1 MGATARA
8 RLIAAIVVIGA
19 LAAPVLANDAGSG
32 GDAGDTMSTAVSL
45 NATDATYFGNLTTTT
60 DVNDYYSVSMP
71 NSTAIYVELVSP
83 GYSGSNGPGAS
94 SACTGAS
101 SPPCD
106 FDLYL
111 YDSSGSTIDS
121 SLAVSGYDDVTSN
134 GTSVGGTTV
143 YINVDWWDGDGQ
155 YALTI
160 RIFSTGGQPGSNQN
174 DANSGTD
181 AGGSAG
187 SSLQLN
193 STNQTISGWI
203 SDTWDSEDWY
213 NISVPAGHGIYA
225 TMDFPNGTTFDYL
238 YLYDSGGTQYI
249 DYAYQSP
256 WEVTSNGTGV
266 GGSHVY
272 LNVDSYYSE
281 GDYNLTFSFFSTAGQ
296 PGSVQDD
303 AGSGTDAGDT
313 LDMALNLS
321 VPTSGANY
329 SGWVDYTWD
338 ANDYYAVDVPANW
351 TTWASLDWNNSAD
364 LLDLFLYSSSGSA
377 IDSSLFDNPEE
388 VTGNGSAVSGTTVYY
403 RVQAWT
409 SNAAS
414 INYTLTINFA
424 NLSDTPA
431 FNQNDANSG
440 GDAGN
445 DFATALNLSGNG
457 TYHGWISDS
466 ADVNDIYAV
475 QVPPMY
481 AIEAELFWNNSAND
495 FDLGLYDEGQNMI
508 DSSVAG
514 NPESV
519 QSGTTNVSN
528 TTVYV
533 LVQSSSGWWGNGG
546 EGNYSLNISFV
557 NQSSVPGLNQNDAN
571 SGGDAGD
578 SFADAT
584 PINATP
590 PYSFWEGYADDS
602 DDSYDYYAIYVPAD
616 HGITVELS
624 PGYTGSVWFN
634 LALYDSSN
642 SQVDYDYYNNPQEV
656 STNGTGAYL
665 GGTVANLE
673 VWAYTGDG
681 TYNLS
686 VWLFS
691 LDTDGDGFY
700 DEDEI
705 SCGSDPN
712 DNSSIPSDTDADGVC
727 DYLDEDI
734 DGDGVD
740 NANDSFPEDANETTD
755 SDNDGTGDNADLD
768 DDDDGWSDSDEI
780 ACDTDPTDSASVPSD
795 IDGDG
800 SCDQIDDDM
809 DGDGYPNAED
819 AFEDDPNEWN
829 DTDGDGIGDNA
840 DGDDDGDGHYDGV
853 EEDCLSDPMDADSVP
868 TDTDE
873 DGVCDEM
880 DDDVDGDGTPNDVDS
895 SPLDPTEDTD
905 TDGDNIG
912 DNADPDDDNDG
923 YADEVDAFPLDVS
936 EWEDSDEDGTG
947 DNLDPDDDN
956 DGWTDAEEADCMT
969 NPYSEFLT
977 PADSDQDH
985 LCDLVDPDDDNDGYA
1000 DEVDAFQYN
1009 PNEWNDTDQDSI
1021 GDNADTDDDGD
1032 GWADLDEMSI
1042 CGTDPM
1048 EANSVP
1054 DDFDRDWICDQL
1066 DDDDDNDGV
1075 PDVDD
1080 RFPYDPSE
1088 TKDTDGDGIG
1098 DGDDTDD
1105 DGDGWAD
1112 VTELACDTPPLDGS
1126 EYPPDFDD
1134 DGSCD
1139 PVDPDD
1145 DNDGWTDDM
1154 DAFPYD
1160 ATEWVDRNGD
1170 GRGDNAHPLT
1180 AMDHMRLNPE
1190 TTVVGFALIGALV
1203 SASIAFAVGS
1213 RRQSPEEYEDDDED
1227 DYAQSYHGQWEG

>member
-1 MGATARA
+1 MLVLSSFASF
-8 RLIAAIVVIGA
+8 
-19 LAAPVLANDAGSG
+19 VLADDDAGSG

-45 NATDATYFGNLTTTT
+45 NATNATYFGNLTTTT
-60 DVNDYYSVSMP
+60 DVNDVYSVSMP

-83 GYSGSNGPGAS
+83 GYSGSDGPGAS

-111 YDSSGSTIDS
+111 YDSSGSIIDS
-121 SLAVSGYDDVTSN
+121 SLLTTGYDDVTSN

-225 TMDFPNGTTFDYL
+225 TMDFPNGTSFDYL

-272 LNVDSYYSE
+272 VNVDSYYSE
-281 GDYNLTFSFFSTAGQ
+281 GYYNLTFSFFSTAGQ

-303 AGSGTDAGDT
+303 AASGTDAGDT
-313 LDMALNLS
+313 MDMALNLS

-338 ANDYYAVDVPANW
+338 ANDFYAVDVPANW

-377 IDSSLFDNPEE
+377 IDSSLYDNPEE
-388 VTGNGSAVSGTTVYY
+388 VSGNGSAVSGTTVYY

-409 SNAAS
+409 SSAAS

-445 DFATALNLSGNG
+445 DFATPVNLSGND
-457 TYHGWISDS
+457 TYYGWISDS
-466 ADVNDIYAV
+466 QDSADFYAV
-475 QVPPMY
+475 DVPFSY
-481 AIEAELFWNNSAND
+481 AIEAELQWNNSAND
-495 FDLGLYDEGQNMI
+495 FDLYLYDDSQSLI
-508 DSSVAG
+508 DSSYNS

-519 QSGTTNVSN
+519 QSGTTNVSG
-528 TTVYV
+528 TTVYLMV
-533 LVQSSSGWWGNGG
+533 ESYASWWFSGG
-546 EGNYSLNISFV
+546 EGNYSLIVNLV

-578 SFADAT
+578 SINAAT
-584 PINATP
+584 QLNATP
-590 PYSFWEGYADDS
+590 GVTYWDGWVHDTDD
-602 DDSYDYYAIYVPAD
+602 
-616 HGITVELS
+616 
-624 PGYTGSVWFN
+624 
-634 LALYDSSN
+634 
-642 SQVDYDYYNNPQEV
+642 DYDYYSLYVPPDHGVTVEMSYQSINWFTLRLFDSSGTQVDSSSNSPAIV
-656 STNGTGAYL
+656 TSNSSGTNL
-665 GGTVANLE
+665 GGTVPYLE
-673 VWAYTGDG
+673 VWAYWGDG
-681 TYNLS
+681 NYNLT
-686 VWLFS
+686 VWIFS
-691 LDTDGDGFY
+691 LDSDGDGFY
-700 DEDEI
+700 DEVELD
-705 SCGSDPN
+705 CGSDPN
-712 DNSSIPSDTDADGVC
+712 DNSSTPSDSDGDGVC
-727 DYLDEDI
+727 DNLDEDI

-740 NANDSFPEDANETTD
+740 NANDTFPEDGNETVD
-755 SDNDGTGDNADLD
+755 SDGDGVGDNSDPD
-768 DDDDGWSDSDEI
+768 DDNDGWSDSDE
-780 ACDTDPTDSASVPSD
+780 ANCGTDPNDSSATPSD

-800 SCDQIDDDM
+800 LCDQVDDDI
-809 DGDGYPNAED
+809 DGDGYLNDDD
-819 AFEDDPNEWN
+819 AFAEDPNEWN
-829 DTDGDGIGDNA
+829 DTDGDDIGDNA
-840 DGDDDGDGHYDGV
+840 DGDDDGDTFYDGV
-853 EEDCLSDPMDADSVP
+853 EEDCLSDPLDPTSVP
-868 TDTDE
+868 TDTDD
-873 DGVCDEM
+873 DGVCDEL
-880 DDDVDGDGTPNDVDS
+880 DDDVDGDGTTNDLDS
-895 SPLDPTEDTD
+895 SPFDPAEDTD

-923 YADEVDAFPLDVS
+923 YQDHVDAFPLDPT
-936 EWEDSDEDGTG
+936 EWADNDGDDIG
-947 DNLDPDDDN
+947 DNADPDDDN
-956 DGWTDAEEADCMT
+956 DGWSDSDESDCNTNQFSEISIPTD
-969 NPYSEFLT
+969 S
-977 PADSDQDH
+977 DSDQV
-985 LCDLVDPDDDNDGYA
+985 CDIVDPDDDNDGYN
-1000 DEVDAFQYN
+1000 DTDDSFQYN
-1009 PNEWNDTDQDSI
+1009 PNEWMDLDADGT
-1021 GDNADTDDDGD
+1021 GDNEDTDDDGD
-1032 GWADLDEMSI
+1032 GWADLDESSI
-1042 CGTDPM
+1042 CGTDP
-1048 EANSVP
+1048 ADPNSIP
-1054 DDFDRDWICDQL
+1054 DDFDRDNICDPL
-1066 DDDDDNDGV
+1066 DPDDDNDMV
-1075 PDVDD
+1075 LDSDD

-1088 TKDTDGDGIG
+1088 FRDTDGDGLG

-1112 VTELACDTPPLDGS
+1112 ATELVCDTAPLDGS
-1126 EYPPDFDD
+1126 LFPQDNDD
-1134 DGSCD
+1134 DGTCD
-1139 PVDPDD
+1139 LVDPDD
-1145 DNDGWTDDM
+1145 DNDGVADVD
-1154 DAFPYD
+1154 DAFPLD
-1160 ATEWVDRNGD
+1160 AGEWVDRNGD
-1170 GRGDNAHPLT
+1170 GKGDNGSPLT
-1180 AMDHMRLNPE
+1180 TMDHMKLNPE
-1190 TTVVGFALIGALV
+1190 ITVLGTGILCSLLAGIGA
-1203 SASIAFAVGS
+1203 FTVGS
-1213 RRQSPEEYEDDDED
+1213 RRRYDFEDSNLTELDESWDEE
-1227 DYAQSYHGQWEG
+1227 HW

>member
-1 MGATARA
+1 MRAVARA
-8 RLIAAIVVIGA
+8 RFITVILVIGA
-19 LAAPVLANDAGSG
+19 LATPVLANDAGSG
-32 GDAGDTMSTAVSL
+32 GDAGDTFSTAVPL
-45 NATDATYFGNLTTTT
+45 NATDATYYGNLSST
-60 DVNDYYSVSMP
+60 DTSDFYSFTMP
-71 NSTAIYVELVSP
+71 NATGIAIGLTSPST
-83 GYSGSNGPGAS
+83 G
-94 SACTGAS
+94 
-101 SPPCD
+101 D
-106 FDLYL
+106 FDPYL
-111 YDSSGSTIDS
+111 YDSSETQIDYSFTINTYEE
-121 SLAVSGYDDVTSN
+121 VSSN
-134 GTSVGGTTV
+134 GTNVGGTTV
-143 YINVDWWDGDGQ
+143 YYEVRQYSGSGQ
-155 YALTI
+155 YMLQVW
-160 RIFSTGGQPGSNQN
+160 IFSTANQPGNNQN

-187 SSLQLN
+187 NSLQLN

-213 NISVPAGHGIYA
+213 NISVPTGHGIA
-225 TMDFPNGTTFDYL
+225 VTMNFPNGTTFDYL
-238 YLYDSGGTQYI
+238 YLYDSSGTQYI
-249 DYAYQSP
+249 DSAYQSP

-266 GGSHVY
+266 GGSYVY
-272 LNVDSYYSE
+272 VNVYSYYSE
-281 GDYNLTFSFFSTAGQ
+281 GDYNLTFTYFSTAGQ

-313 LDMALNLS
+313 LAAALNLS

-338 ANDYYAVDVPANW
+338 ANDYYAVDVPTNW
-351 TTWASLDWNNSAD
+351 TTWASLDWNSSAD
-364 LLDLFLYSSSGSA
+364 LLDLFLYDSSGTQ
-377 IDSSLFDNPEE
+377 IDYSLFESPEE
-388 VTGNGSAVSGTTVYY
+388 VSGNGSAVSGSTVYY

-409 SNAAS
+409 SSAAS
-414 INYTLTINFA
+414 IDYTLTINFA

-431 FNQNDANSG
+431 FNQDDANSG

-445 DFATALNLSGNG
+445 DFPDALNLSGNG
-457 TYHGWISDS
+457 TYHGWISET
-466 ADVNDIYAV
+466 ADINDIYAV
-475 QVPPMY
+475 QVPPFY
-481 AIEAELFWNNSAND
+481 AIEASLSWNNSAND
-495 FDLGLYDEGQNMI
+495 YDLGLFDEGQSLI
-508 DSSVAG
+508 DSSFYG
-514 NPESV
+514 NPETV
-519 QSGTTNVSN
+519 ESGTTNVSN

-533 LVQSSSGWWGNGG
+533 VVQADVG
-546 EGNYSLNISFV
+546 EGNYTLTISLI
-557 NQSSVPGLNQNDAN
+557 NQSSVPGLNQDDGY
-571 SGGDAGD
+571 SGDDAGD
-578 SFADAT
+578 TIGDST
-584 PINATP
+584 TINATP
-590 PYSFWEGYADDS
+590 PQSHWPGYVDS
-602 DDSYDYYAIYVPAD
+602 DDDEFDFYTLFVPAD
-616 HGITVELS
+616 HGITVEMTYQS
-624 PGYTGSVWFN
+624 INWFN
-634 LALYDSSN
+634 LILYDSN
-642 SQVDYDYYNNPQEV
+642 YNQVDSSYYNSPQVV
-656 STNGTGAYL
+656 SSNGTNSIL
-665 GGTVANLE
+665 GGSDVYIE
-673 VWAYTGDG
+673 VWAYSGDG
-681 TYNLS
+681 TYNLT
-686 VWLFS
+686 VWLFT
-691 LDTDGDGFY
+691 LDSDGDGYY
-700 DEDEI
+700 DEDEAA
-705 SCGSDPN
+705 CGTDPH
-712 DNSSIPSDTDADGVC
+712 DNTSVPLDSDADGIC
-727 DYLDEDI
+727 DGLDEDI

-755 SDNDGTGDNADLD
+755 TDGDGTGDNADLD
-768 DDDDGWSDSDEI
+768 DDDDGWSDSDEM
-780 ACDTDPTDSASVPSD
+780 ACGTDPNDSAAVPSD

-809 DGDGYPNAED
+809 DGDGYPNADD

-829 DTDGDGIGDNA
+829 DTDGDEIGDNA
-840 DGDDDGDGHYDGV
+840 DGDDDGDGHYDGI
-853 EEDCLSDPMDADSVP
+853 EEGCLSDPMDANSVP
-868 TDTDE
+868 TDIDE

-923 YADEVDAFPLDVS
+923 YADEVDVFPLDVS
-936 EWEDSDEDGTG
+936 EWEDSDEDGIG

-977 PADSDQDH
+977 PPDSDQDH

-1000 DEVDAFQYN
+1000 DEVDSFQYN

-1032 GWADLDEMSI
+1032 GWDDLDEMSI

-1048 EANSVP
+1048 EVNSVP

-1080 RFPYDPSE
+1080 SFPYDPSE

-1105 DGDGWAD
+1105 DGDSWAD

-1139 PVDPDD
+1139 LVDPDD
-1145 DNDGWTDDM
+1145 DNDGRTDDM

-1160 ATEWVDRNGD
+1160 ATEWIDRNGD

-1190 TTVVGFALIGALV
+1190 ATVVGFAVIGALA
-1203 SASIAFAVGS
+1203 SASVAFAVGS
-1213 RRQSPEEYEDDDED
+1213 RRQSPENYEDDDED
-1227 DYAQSYHGQWEG
+1227 NYSPSYNEHWEE